1 MRGRQEPATDEPR
14 LMTASRR
21 NILFLLVMLGVL
33 GPAPAPA
40 LAKDGDGGGDGGDS
54 DGGGGDSGAGD
65 DGDDG
70 DTDKKGDKN
79 DDGEEADRDRIRD
92 AVSRGSA
99 EPLSHILSRLRKRYP
114 GEFVRV
120 RLIGKGESL
129 HYRIRILQSDGR
141 RIEVRVD
148 AMTGR
153 IMRVDD

>member
-21 NILFLLVMLGVL
+21 NILFLLAMLGLL

-54 DGGGGDSGAGD
+54 DGGGGDDAD
-65 DGDDG
+65 DGDKS
-70 DTDKKGDKN
+70 DKDDKSDR
-79 DDGEEADRDRIRD
+79 DDDDREKTERDRIRD
-92 AVSRGSA
+92 AVSKGSA
-99 EPLSHILSRLRKRYP
+99 EPLSQILARLRKRYP
-114 GEFVRV
+114 GEVVRV
-120 RLIGKGESL
+120 RLKGKGESL

-153 IMRVDD
+153 ILRVDD